1 MDDINWSYL
10 DAERLQQLRRVA
22 GLSVADLAKMS
33 GISEA
38 QIAQLEEGGDSL
50 FYSARIKF
58 SVGKRV
64 ILQLIQLSQNAL
76 NSSDNPQK
84 SAHAKRLHSN
94 KDAHQ
99 SLKAIEEMSRRN
111 LDARPVTDFYWSLRV
126 ELVRFFQSKYVLAS
140 LGMLILMVV
149 VMVLESP
156 QPEGYEAKGDETHP
170 SQTWTKS
177 VTAPVFVAS
186 DWLGAQW
193 STWLGP
199 NNTLLA
205 GLFERKDALQPQA
218 LKAGL
223 SESFSQPFAKN
234 QDTSPS
240 TVALDDQASKLAQD
254 PVALECQFN
263 PGGGTEV
270 FSTST
275 FRPATYVYLVAK
287 KDTTVCIQDGQ
298 HITSQ
303 VKLAMGASQSVFGAP
318 PWHLRLQDLDAIDV
332 FFQGHR
338 IVLPPSEDP
347 QFTLRQFA
355 QDSAH

>member
-10 DAERLQQLRRVA
+10 DAERLQQLRRAA

-38 QIAQLEEGGDSL
+38 QITQLEDGGDSL

-64 ILQLIQLSQNAL
+64 ILQLIQLNQNAA
-76 NSSDNPQK
+76 NSSDNPQA
-84 SAHAKRLHSN
+84 SAYAKRLHSN

-111 LDARPVTDFYWSLRV
+111 LDARPVTDLYWSLRV
-126 ELVRFFQSKYVLAS
+126 ELVRFFQSNYVLAS

-156 QPEGYEAKGDETHP
+156 QPEGLEAKGNETNP
-170 SQTWTKS
+170 TQAWTQS
-177 VTAPVFVAS
+177 MTAPVFDAS
-186 DWLGAQW
+186 SWLQTQWSSWLG
-193 STWLGP
+193 S

-205 GLFERKDALQPQA
+205 GLFERKDVLQPQA

-223 SESFSQPFAKN
+223 SESSSQPSANK
-234 QDTSPS
+234 QDTALS
-240 TVALDDQASKLAQD
+240 TVALDGPASQLAT
-254 PVALECQFN
+254 ECQFN
-263 PGGGTEV
+263 PSGGTEV
-270 FSTST
+270 LSTST
-275 FRPATYVYLVAK
+275 LRTATYVYLVAK
-287 KDTTVCIQDGQ
+287 KDTTVCVQDGQ
-298 HITSQ
+298 QTTSQ

-318 PWHLRLQDLDAIDV
+318 PWHLRLQDLAAVDV

-338 IVLPPSEDP
+338 VVLPPSEEP
-347 QFTLRQFA
+347 QFTLIQFA